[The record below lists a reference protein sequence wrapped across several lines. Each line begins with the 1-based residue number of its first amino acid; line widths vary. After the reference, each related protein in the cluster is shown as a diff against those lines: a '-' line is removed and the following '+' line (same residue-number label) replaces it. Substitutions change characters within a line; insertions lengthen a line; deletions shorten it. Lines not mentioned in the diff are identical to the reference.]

1 MAAAAYMWTAQ
12 RLPCRDAAWWAK
24 DMVRPCIR
32 PSRGRIRSR
41 SRRMRPRSYPPGV
54 VDGRRVP
61 GRAHRATTPA
71 GTTCS
76 PPAPAD
82 ANPFGSM
89 PHPAIDPLF
98 ITTEGLTEQ

>member
-1 MAAAAYMWTAQ
+1 M
-12 RLPCRDAAWWAK
+12 
-24 DMVRPCIR
+24 
-32 PSRGRIRSR
+32 
-41 SRRMRPRSYPPGV
+41 
-54 VDGRRVP
+54 P

-71 GTTCS
+71 GTTRS

>member
-1 MAAAAYMWTAQ
+1 
-12 RLPCRDAAWWAK
+12 
-24 DMVRPCIR
+24 
-32 PSRGRIRSR
+32 
-41 SRRMRPRSYPPGV
+41 MRPRPAHLV
-54 VDGRRVP
+54 WLEGRRVP
-61 GRAHRATTPA
+61 GGHRATTPV

-76 PPAPAD
+76 PPAPAA